1 VEDQEIIA
9 LYWSRDQ
16 RAVAETALR
25 YHPYCFTVAH
35 NILSSH
41 EDAEECVNDTWLRAW
56 NAMPPQRPQ
65 VLRAFLGKITRNLSL
80 DRYRRRTAEKRGG
93 ELALVDVEL
102 DECMAGGSIDDGLN
116 VEETGALID
125 RFLRQCDKTSRV
137 LFVRRYWY
145 LDSISALARRA
156 NMTESAV
163 KSNLHRTRG
172 RLRRYLEGEG
182 VTVE

>member
-1 VEDQEIIA
+1 
-9 LYWSRDQ
+9 
-16 RAVAETALR
+16 
-25 YHPYCFTVAH
+25 
-35 NILSSH
+35 
-41 EDAEECVNDTWLRAW
+41 
-56 NAMPPQRPQ
+56 
-65 VLRAFLGKITRNLSL
+65 
-80 DRYRRRTAEKRGG
+80 
-93 ELALVDVEL
+93 
-102 DECMAGGSIDDGLN
+102 MAGGSIDDGLN

-125 RFLRQCDKTSRV
+125 RFLRQCDRTSRV

>member
-1 VEDQEIIA
+1 
-9 LYWSRDQ
+9 
-16 RAVAETALR
+16 LR
-25 YHPYCFTVAH
+25 YHPYCFAVAH

-125 RFLRQCDKTSRV
+125 RFLRGCDKTSRV

-182 VTVE
+182 VNVE